1 MEDGQL
7 LHKINIIKLTLG
19 VMIALYAAFLRF
31 TIPINFM
38 LGFLFKVSKYKVK
51 HYEGNPFSPSK
62 QPSSLKF
69 SYKFY
74 SDYYPTNLVSITI
87 PSTDCRPKTSKPNNS
102 ASQAGVGVISECTQ

>member
-51 HYEGNPFSPSK
+51 RYEGNPFSPPK
-62 QPSSLKF
+62 EPSSQIQLQILF
-69 SYKFY
+69 RLLPYQLSQH
-74 SDYYPTNLVSITI
+74 DYPTNRL
-87 PSTDCRPKTSKPNNS
+87 
-102 ASQAGVGVISECTQ
+102 